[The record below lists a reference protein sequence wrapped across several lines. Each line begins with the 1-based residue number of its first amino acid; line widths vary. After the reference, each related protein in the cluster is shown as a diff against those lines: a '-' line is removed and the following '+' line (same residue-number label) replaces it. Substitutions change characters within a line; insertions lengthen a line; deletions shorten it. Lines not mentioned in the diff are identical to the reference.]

1 MLVTV
6 PSAVRR
12 VAARAR
18 PAGRR
23 VALVS
28 KRRRTLPCARRARK
42 SARRT
47 TTILHVQSCTVR
59 ARARRARSIIS
70 DQRPDAHGA
79 RTRARAKP
87 QTEPK
92 RRPQGKRTRV
102 YTDSR
107 FQFHTATR
115 TGHKFQ
121 VTNFVH
127 GRPRGSVAARERAC
141 ATLRPAGCGQR
152 AGRSRPRHCGLISA
166 IISLKF
172 ATRTTDRDGCYTCI
186 LA

>member
-1 MLVTV
+1 MQLNVSNS
-6 PSAVRR
+6 PIG
-12 VAARAR
+12 R
-18 PAGRR
+18 PAGGAR
-23 VALVS
+23 VEAETHTPARPRAE
-28 KRRRTLPCARRARK
+28 KCAQD
-42 SARRT
+42 
-47 TTILHVQSCTVR
+47 HDHP
-59 ARARRARSIIS
+59 ARAVVHRPSTRPPRAINKLVING
-70 DQRPDAHGA
+70 PCDAHGA
-79 RTRARAKP
+79 RTRSGETA

-152 AGRSRPRHCGLISA
+152 AGRSRTRHCGLISA